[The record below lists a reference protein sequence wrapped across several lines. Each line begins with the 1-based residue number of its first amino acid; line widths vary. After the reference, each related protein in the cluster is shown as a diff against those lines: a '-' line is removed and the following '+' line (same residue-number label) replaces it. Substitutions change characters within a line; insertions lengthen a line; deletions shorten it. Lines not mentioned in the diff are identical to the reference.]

1 MLPVKLGLVLDIL
14 LTAAAVEGSHV
25 LHPEVIRVGPDG
37 DGERACG
44 CGVGVCQPHLGSP
57 WGYGRGRGGGIEPAP
72 QFRASDYGA
81 ILAILR
87 ICAAGSQTKSQ
98 NHAVGAERPSWP

>member
-1 MLPVKLGLVLDIL
+1 MNARINFSPMSNFSSINPLSPFIATVTKRAGMLPVKLGLVLDIL

-57 WGYGRGRGGGIEPAP
+57 WGYGRGRGGGIEP
-72 QFRASDYGA
+72 
-81 ILAILR
+81 
-87 ICAAGSQTKSQ
+87 
-98 NHAVGAERPSWP
+98 